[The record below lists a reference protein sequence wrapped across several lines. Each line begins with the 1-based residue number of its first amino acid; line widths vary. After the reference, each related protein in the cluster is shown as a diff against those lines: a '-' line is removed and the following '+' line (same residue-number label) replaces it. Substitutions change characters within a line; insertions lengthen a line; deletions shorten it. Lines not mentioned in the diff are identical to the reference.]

1 MSIPKELQ
9 SRVKK
14 LRAQVDDLRYRY
26 HVLNDP
32 QVTDAMYEGLM
43 DELRKI
49 ENQYPELVTPDSPT
63 QRVAGKP
70 SEKFEKVTHTVT
82 QWSFNDAFAE
92 EDMVDWEERMLKILE
107 KEFGERPKDFDYVCE
122 LKIDGLHMVLTYEN
136 GNLKTAATR
145 GDGKVGEDVTTNI
158 KTIWSVPLRLNLPLS
173 KREREGVA
181 EVSAPTPTPPT
192 PSRAEG
198 DYVVEGEVWLDKKM
212 LEKINEDREKSG
224 EPLFAN
230 PRNAAA
236 GTIRQLDPAVVAARK
251 LSLTAYDISS
261 ANAPNTQAEEL
272 LELKNLGFKTD
283 MNWKVCKNLD
293 EVFKFHDFWRKNKN
307 SQPFW
312 IDGVVIKVNQK
323 KYQNAL
329 GFTGK
334 APRWAIA
341 YKFPAEQ
348 GTTKIREVIW
358 GVGRTGAIT
367 PVAVMDPVNLAGT
380 TVTHATLHN
389 FDEIKRL
396 GVKIGDSV
404 VVEKAGDI
412 IPKVIRVLDKM
423 RTGEEK
429 NIKEPKHC
437 PICGNEVSRRNSPL
451 LRGAG
456 GVLAHL
462 PLTKREREGVADVSV
477 ALYCTNKNCYAQQ
490 LRRIIYFVSK
500 RAFNIDGLGKKIV
513 EHLVKE
519 GLIENAADIFT
530 LTKGDL
536 EPLERFAEKSAE
548 NLVEAIAAAKKVTL
562 ARFINALGIAHVG
575 EETAIRLAEYFQSL
589 EKIMAADIAELEK
602 VSDIGPQVSSSIVEF
617 FKDEKNKKLIQNL
630 LKNGVRIEVQ
640 SQKSKLQSQISG
652 QTFVLTGTLATMSR
666 DQAKDKIRELGGAVS
681 ESVSKKT
688 DYVVAGENSGSKA
701 GKAKKLGVKIID
713 ESAFLQLLK

>member
-1 MSIPKELQ
+1 MAISKDLQ
-9 SRVKK
+9 NKVER
-14 LRAQVDDLRYRY
+14 LRSQIDDLRYRY

-49 ENQYPELVTPDSPT
+49 ETEFPEIITADSPT

-70 SEKFEKVTHTVT
+70 SEKFEKITHSVP
-82 QWSFNDAFAE
+82 QWSFNDAFTP
-92 EDMVDWEERMLKILE
+92 EDMEDWQERILKILE
-107 KEFGERPKDFDYVCE
+107 KELGTRPADLDYVCE
-122 LKIDGLHMVLTYEN
+122 LKIDGLHMVLTYED

-145 GDGKVGEDVTTNI
+145 GDGAVGENVTANI
-158 KTIWSVPLRLNLPLS
+158 KTIWSVPVKLKKDLS
-173 KREREGVA
+173 LVA
-181 EVSAPTPTPPT
+181 
-192 PSRAEG
+192 
-198 DYVVEGEVWLDKKM
+198 EGEVWMNKSM
-212 LEKINEDREKSG
+212 LVKINEERKKQE

-236 GTIRQLDPAVVAARK
+236 GTIRQLDPSIVAARK

-261 ANAPNTQAEEL
+261 NNAPESQEKEL
-272 LELKNLGFKTD
+272 QMLKELGFKTD
-283 MNWKVCKNLD
+283 IHWKVCKNLA
-293 EVFKFHDFWRKNKN
+293 EIFKFHSYWQEHKT
-307 SQPFW
+307 SQEFW

-323 KYQNAL
+323 KYQNTL

-348 GTTKIREVIW
+348 GTTKVREVNW

-367 PVAVMDPVNLAGT
+367 PVAVMDPVQLAGT

-389 FDEIKRL
+389 WDEIERL

-412 IPKVIRVLDKM
+412 IPKIIRVLDKL

-429 NIKEPKHC
+429 KIKEPKFC
-437 PICGNEVSRRNSPL
+437 PICKSEVNRKNVIDSKQ
-451 LRGAG
+451 
-456 GVLAHL
+456 
-462 PLTKREREGVADVSV
+462 TTSV
-477 ALYCTNKNCYAQQ
+477 ALFCANKNCYAQQ
-490 LRRIIYFVSK
+490 LRRMIHFAGKSGFDI
-500 RAFNIDGLGKKIV
+500 AGLGKKIV

-519 GLIENAADIFT
+519 GLIETPADIFT

-548 NLVEAIAAAKKVTL
+548 NLINAIVASKNISL
-562 ARFINALGIAHVG
+562 ARLINALGINHVG
-575 EETAIRLAEYFQSL
+575 EETAIKLAQEYKKIDNVMNISL
-589 EKIMAADIAELEK
+589 EDLERIDD
-602 VSDIGPQVSSSIVEF
+602 VGPQVASSIYNY
-617 FKDEKNKKLIQNL
+617 FKEEKNKKLIRDL
-630 LKNGVRIEVQ
+630 LKNGVQIEKVQ
-640 SQKSKLQSQISG
+640 PLAGNGKLSG
-652 QTFVLTGTLATMSR
+652 KTFVLTGTLSSLSR
-666 DQAKDKIRELGGAVS
+666 DEAKEKIRALGGDVS

-688 DYVVAGENSGSKA
+688 SYVVVGAEPGSKA
-701 GKAKKLGVKIID
+701 AKAESLGVTILNEKD
-713 ESAFLQLLK
+713 FLKLIKS